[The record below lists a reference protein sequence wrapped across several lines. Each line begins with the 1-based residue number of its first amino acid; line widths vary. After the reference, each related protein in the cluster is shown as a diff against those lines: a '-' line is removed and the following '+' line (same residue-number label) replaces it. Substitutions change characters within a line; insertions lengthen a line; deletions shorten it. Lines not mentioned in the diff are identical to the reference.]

1 MALALRPDI
10 EEEELEFVV
19 DQDWQLD
26 SKDGFIQRGD
36 LPDKIFEL
44 VDVWTTGVDKME
56 YITFLRLLKKK
67 VKNGLLTEKKK

>member
-1 MALALRPDI
+1 
-10 EEEELEFVV
+10 V

-67 VKNGLLTEKKK
+67 VKNGLLTEKKKLYSNT